1 MLMLAESAIDSPKAS
16 VAHDIPEE
24 NHLKCNTVLLAIAFV
39 VVVNSLRFLAGRVIF
54 PILYAVIVVFTVV
67 KQPQYALRCMRVKFS
82 RLLTGGLLD

>member
-54 PILYAVIVVFTVV
+54 PILYAVIVVFAVV
-67 KQPQYALRCMRVKFS
+67 MHRCMRVKFS
-82 RLLTGGLLD
+82 CLLTGGLLD